1 MKRKLLSLLLMLLMT
16 LMPLTA
22 CCDEDTQP
30 VATSEPTYR
39 PAADAPAKPVI
50 YLYPEEETDINV
62 QLDFNGTLTSTYP
75 AYEEGW
81 NVTAQPDGTL
91 TDANGREYY
100 CLFWEGE
107 SRVPYDLSTGFCIA
121 GENTRAFLEE
131 SLAQLGLTDKEANE
145 FLIYWLPQ
153 MEHNAYNLI
162 SFQADLYADNA
173 KLTVSPAPDSVLRV
187 FMAWMPLE
195 KPVEVE
201 PQVLAPFAREG
212 FAVVEWGG
220 AKVVR

>member
-1 MKRKLLSLLLMLLMT
+1 MKRKLLSLLLILLMT

-62 QLDFNGTLTSTYP
+62 RLDFNGTLTSTYP

-107 SRVPYDLSTGFCIA
+107 SHVPYDLSTGFCIA
-121 GENTRAFLEE
+121 GESTRAFLEE

-173 KLTVSPAPDSVLRV
+173 KLTISPAPDSVLRV
-187 FMAWMPLE
+187 FMAWKPLE
-195 KPVEVE
+195 QAVDID
-201 PQVLAPFAREG
+201 PQTLTAPERRG
-212 FAVVEWGG
+212 FTAVEWGG
-220 AKVVR
+220 AEVS